1 MTSYSSSNEFLNL
14 QKELRVLFY
23 SPAFLLAFRSFGMF
37 RSIIRVLAFSTF
49 TNSAVIIHRQD
60 VAFHYMPID
69 FDYGYDS
76 KVTTNFRVETGPNS
90 EPFKIVMDTGSSD
103 FWVSHLIYFLAINP
117 NIHHRY
123 GNPKQLSTTT
133 HNISSSWD
141 LVMSQHQQN
150 TTPHSH
156 LPLS

>member
-1 MTSYSSSNEFLNL
+1 
-14 QKELRVLFY
+14 
-23 SPAFLLAFRSFGMF
+23 
-37 RSIIRVLAFSTF
+37 
-49 TNSAVIIHRQD
+49 
-60 VAFHYMPID
+60 MPID
-69 FDYGYDS
+69 FDYGCDS

-117 NIHHRY
+117 NTHHRY
-123 GNPKQLSTTT
+123 GNLKQLSTAA

-156 LPLS
+156 LPLL